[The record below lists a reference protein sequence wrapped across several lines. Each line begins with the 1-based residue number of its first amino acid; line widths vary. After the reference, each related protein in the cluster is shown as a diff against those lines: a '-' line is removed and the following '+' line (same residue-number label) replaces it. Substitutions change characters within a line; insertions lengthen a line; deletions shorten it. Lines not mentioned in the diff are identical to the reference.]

1 LSLRRVARVTALA
14 GVVALAASAC
24 DGRARTTSPSAKSSV
39 DPAVGPTLAVFDV
52 SVGIPEKEQVGWLGG
67 PSGRRRSFDALL
79 KAIGLA
85 KKDKD
90 TKGFYVRFGSASFG
104 LARAQELGEALAD
117 VRAKMPV
124 YCHAEG
130 FANATMLAAARGCTQ
145 IWLTPAGEL
154 ETVGLAAQVVYLK
167 KLLTDKLH
175 FSIDI
180 LQVGKFK
187 GAEEPL
193 TREGPSEEARAS
205 LEAVLVD
212 LRGAWLDGIKA
223 GRGGNEATARAAED
237 GPYAAPVAKARGLV
251 DEVGYEDEARAAAK
265 KAAGAVREQVR
276 YGTGS
281 QEEGPELDEFLKVFA
296 GDDTN
301 SPKVI
306 VVRAVGQISMGD
318 SGGMFGGDEGITERT
333 LDRQLKHVEED
344 DSIKAVVLR
353 IDSPGGSALASDL
366 IWHQL
371 MKIRAKKP
379 LVVSVGDMAASGG
392 YYLASTADEIF
403 ADETSIVGSI
413 GVVGGKVGFGQALE
427 DFGVHTETF
436 PANRDDP
443 GAKSRAAYESP
454 LVAWDDATR
463 QRVFDSM
470 KGIYDLFLARVAE
483 GRKTT
488 VEKIAVSAEG
498 RIFGGKEG
506 KARGLVDTLGG
517 LQAAILRAKER
528 AHLPDDAPVHVYT
541 SVPKLADVLGGS
553 DDDGP
558 GSRAPSVS
566 TAVTGAVSGSLL
578 EVVDRSLP
586 GASTFVF
593 ALEPLSSGEH
603 TVCAVPY
610 ALVVR

>member
-1 LSLRRVARVTALA
+1 MKAKSVLRRARSGASLAAL
-14 GVVALAASAC
+14 VALAASAC
-24 DGRARTTSPSAKSSV
+24 DGRARSSSTKAPADPVTGPS
-39 DPAVGPTLAVFDV
+39 LAVFDL
-52 SVGIPEKEQVGWLGG
+52 SVGIPEKEQVGWLGA
-67 PSGRRRSFDALL
+67 PAGRRRSFDALI
-79 KAIGLA
+79 KAFAVA

-90 TKGFYVRFGSASFG
+90 TAGFYVRFGSTSFG
-104 LARAQELGEALAD
+104 LARAQELGLALSE

-130 FANATMLAAARGCTQ
+130 FANATLFAAAKGCTK
-145 IWLTPAGEL
+145 IYVTPAGEV
-154 ETVGLAAQVVYLK
+154 ESVGLAAQVVYLK
-167 KLLTDKLH
+167 KLLTEKLH

-193 TREGPSEEARAS
+193 TREGPSDEARAS

-212 LRGAWLDGIKA
+212 LRSSWLDGIRD
-223 GRGGNEATARAAED
+223 GRGGSENVAKAAED
-237 GPYAAPVAKARGLV
+237 GPFSPAAAKDRGLI
-251 DEVGYEDEARAAAK
+251 DEIAYEDEARAAAK
-265 KAAGAVREQVR
+265 KAAGATREQAR

-281 QEEGPELDEFLKVFA
+281 QAEGPELDEFLKVFA
-296 GDDTN
+296 GDDSNT
-301 SPKVI
+301 PKVI
-306 VVRAVGQISMGD
+306 VLRAVGGISMGD
-318 SGGMFGGDEGITERT
+318 SGGMFGGDDGITERG
-333 LDRQLKHVEED
+333 LNRQLKHVEED

-379 LVVSVGDMAASGG
+379 IIVSVGEMAASGG
-392 YYLASTADEIF
+392 YYLASTGDEIF

-413 GVVGGKVGFGQALE
+413 GVVGGKVGFGEALE
-427 DFGVHTETF
+427 SIGVHAETF
-436 PANRDDP
+436 PANREDP

-454 LVAWDDATR
+454 LVAWDDGTR

-517 LQAAILRAKER
+517 LSAAIARAKDR
-528 AHLPDDAPVHVYT
+528 AHLPEDAPVHVY
-541 SVPKLADVLGGS
+541 SGAPRLADVLGGA
-553 DDDGP
+553 DDDGAGSKAPVAPVSGAVAAPIVELVDRALP
-558 GSRAPSVS
+558 GVS
-566 TAVTGAVSGSLL
+566 TFA
-578 EVVDRSLP
+578 
-586 GASTFVF
+586 F
-593 ALEPLSSGEH
+593 ALEPLSGEH
-603 TVCAVPY
+603 TVCALPY